1 MLDKKGCNIQYDAD
15 GKAIGVESDGE
26 VVKGKLIICDPSYAE
41 DKSKKTGQVCSTK
54 ILFTL
59 SPVVTKYVFSMIF
72 TKFKKQKKGQSVNFS
87 SIA

>member
-54 ILFTL
+54 ILFIL
-59 SPVVTKYVFSMIF
+59 SPVVGHKVRLFL
-72 TKFKKQKKGQSVNFS
+72 
-87 SIA
+87 